1 MVNKKRTVTAAIS
14 DCVIETNTEREEGS
28 PDFMLTIINKG
39 RTFHVTQSTLNKKEN
54 YKIVYLT
61 VASSSCCGSYSK

>member
-14 DCVIETNTEREEGS
+14 DCVIETNTERKEGS

-39 RTFHVTQSTLNKKEN
+39 RTFHVTQST
-54 YKIVYLT
+54 
-61 VASSSCCGSYSK
+61 